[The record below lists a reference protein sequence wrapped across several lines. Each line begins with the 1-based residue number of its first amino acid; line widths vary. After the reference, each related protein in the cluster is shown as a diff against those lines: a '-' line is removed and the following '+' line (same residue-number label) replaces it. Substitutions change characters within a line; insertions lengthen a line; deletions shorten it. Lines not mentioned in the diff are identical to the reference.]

1 MMPPTLP
8 DRMLMVYNA
17 EDGLFNAL
25 NDWAHKIF
33 SPETYQCTLCHYTFG
48 LTGMLA
54 PWRTFI
60 ERQPLPTTFF
70 HRPDFW
76 HAYPQLTAMKLPAIL
91 VEHRGRVDVLVT
103 ADEIKA
109 TGGLMTLIN
118 LVQARLEE
126 WAPKSGLTKPLL
138 VTKS

>member
-1 MMPPTLP
+1 MPLTLP

-33 SPETYQCTLCHYTFG
+33 SPETYECVLCRYTFG
-48 LTGMLA
+48 LTGMLM
-54 PWRTFI
+54 PWKTFL
-60 ERQPLPTTFF
+60 ERQPVPTRFF

-76 HAYPQLTAMKLPAIL
+76 RAYPQLSKMKLPLIL
-91 VEHRGRVDVLVT
+91 VEHQTRIEVLVT

-109 TGGLMTLIN
+109 TGGLMGLIN
-118 LVQARLEE
+118 LVQARLEG
-126 WAPKSGLTKPLL
+126 WAPKSEPTKPLSAP
-138 VTKS
+138 KS